1 MHCVLYCTDTK
12 QCKQHPVYGRMG
24 TGRSVRSWF
33 LLILPFSR
41 TDSRDLG
48 PEGAPGIHFMLD
60 VVFEINFDRSFKQ
73 DDHDLKYEAK
83 VLPFSQNQMYCW
95 CWRSTHKRSDLAC
108 LETFAKIVTSNHGG
122 IRYNIQQDY
131 QSCNMSKNNKLKRV
145 ALRCHRRAAQTGP
158 NVWGFR
164 SPDIDN
170 HGQIHTTLLYVHTL
184 QFVCKDISLLY
195 SKTWTTMVK

>member
-1 MHCVLYCTDTK
+1 MYCIVGCVLHCTDTK

-24 TGRSVRSWF
+24 SGRSVRSWF

-73 DDHDLKYEAK
+73 HGHDLKYEAK

-131 QSCNMSKNNKLKRV
+131 KTVTCLKTTSSRGLPCVVTGGLLKLLKLGR
-145 ALRCHRRAAQTGP
+145 
-158 NVWGFR
+158 
-164 SPDIDN
+164 
-170 HGQIHTTLLYVHTL
+170 TLGLPESRYRQPWSDTQYAPVRT
-184 QFVCKDISLLY
+184 Y
-195 SKTWTTMVK
+195 STICM

>member
-24 TGRSVRSWF
+24 SGRSVRSWF

-73 DDHDLKYEAK
+73 HGHDLKYEAK
-83 VLPFSQNQMYCW
+83 LLPLLQNQMYCW
-95 CWRSTHKRSDLAC
+95 RTTEKGLTW
-108 LETFAKIVTSNHGG
+108 FAQKLVLRNHGE
-122 IRYNIQQDY
+122 IDYYISQDY
-131 QSCNMSKNNKLKRV
+131 KKNVTCPNQQAQQGCP
-145 ALRCHRRAAQTGP
+145 ALSQEGCSNWAEGWASGVP
-158 NVWGFR
+158 
-164 SPDIDN
+164 I
-170 HGQIHTTLLYVHTL
+170 
-184 QFVCKDISLLY
+184 
-195 SKTWTTMVK
+195 